1 MRPNGLVPAP
11 RIRCPRMPKTAS
23 RRAGK
28 RAAGAGRGAVFRE
41 VRNRTLSIPLAATRE
56 ALPVNTNNTHRPA
69 PFPAHAD
76 PGDGNEAAAGARHA
90 ERRRASVVL
99 SGFAAA
105 LAGTPVLSVLGA
117 GSDAVALT
125 WIAAA
130 GWTVVASF
138 VQALVDGIRRGDWS
152 AFACGEIPR
161 NDEDLDFST
170 KSGRYAHLRIR
181 ATHEALMC
189 ESDRFPEN
197 PDRTGVQP

>member
-11 RIRCPRMPKTAS
+11 RIPLRRVPKTVS
-23 RRAGK
+23 RHAGK
-28 RAAGAGRGAVFRE
+28 REAGSGRGAVFRE
-41 VRNRTLSIPLAATRE
+41 VRNGARSVPPTAIGE
-56 ALPVNTNNTHRPA
+56 ALPVKAKNTHR
-69 PFPAHAD
+69 
-76 PGDGNEAAAGARHA
+76 
-90 ERRRASVVL
+90 RACVVL
-99 SGFAAA
+99 SGFGAA
-105 LAGTPVLSVLGA
+105 LAGTPVLAVLGA

-125 WIAAA
+125 WIAAV

-161 NDEDLDFST
+161 NDEDLDFSM

-181 ATHEALMC
+181 ATHEALMR